1 MENYQYSNKIRTL
14 IWEDTSYEDA
24 QALKEDAE
32 AKLEDLSI
40 PKRSYSAE
48 IRDLA
53 RLSKTYSILDYSL
66 GDTVL
71 LTDEPAGIN
80 EKQRIVKITEY
91 PDAPEKNT
99 IELSNTVL
107 SWEELQDRMDA
118 AAAAWEDISNADG
131 SVNGVYVHGVLVGDV
146 VGITAEINDVIDD
159 SMTIQGIQNNISV
172 IQGDV
177 SQAQTD
183 ISTVADSIA
192 AVAVRVGNVETTY
205 LRATD
210 AAMTYATITN
220 LNATNAAVESIQGD
234 YASFK
239 SVTADEL
246 AAHSAVINNL
256 ETTYLKTTLA
266 NIDTANVNT
275 AKVNDLY
282 AATGLIKHVTI
293 SEGHVTDFLDAV
305 QVDAASIT
313 AGTLIA
319 DRILLRGS
327 TSGVLY
333 ALNNSGELESEQ
345 VDTLDGYVLTD
356 RTINADKIVAHSIT
370 ANELTVENI
379 TGVNGWV
386 NLAQGTF
393 NYGNKLIWDGSALTV
408 DGTISAGAGSNI
420 GPWTVTETSIYKT
433 NATWGNST
441 AGAAYFGDN
450 GISITDKFKVS
461 AAGALT
467 AVSGKI
473 GGWYLAA
480 TRIGSSSDFTLGS
493 GGAKFE
499 IINETNK
506 PFLVAQNSNS
516 KTVFSLERT
525 GAITILDE
533 GPQQSQSMSEW
544 ANFKIARH
552 GSQTSKYLVATS
564 SNVYIADGSAL
575 ASLSAGYLSLQNA
588 ISNTNYY
595 AEFGAGVTA
604 IETNG
609 RIISSSSV
617 RVQTSSATEAYFHA
631 INDDRKGF
639 FGVSSGSNLGI
650 YDGTNGSWVMYSD
663 TDQVVRI
670 PHLLFCQTY
679 SNANRVPIGSDTP
692 NKYRV
697 AQLASYTT
705 SINIWA
711 QWGVEGAS
719 YTARSLSVP
728 SSDIRLKENVKMS
741 QVNALEMINKIQMRA
756 FDWKDG
762 SGHWDVGFVADEL
775 EKIDPKLSIG
785 GGKDEDGNPMYKSV
799 NDFYLLGYAVKA
811 IQELS
816 AENNR
821 LNEQIQEIRR
831 ALA

>member
-1 MENYQYSNKIRTL
+1 MIISRNSVTVSLQRDIESYYRFYKLQASTASVPVKPINNATIPPSGWSKTEPAYTEGSTNSLYFVDLTNYSDGTFEYSDVSL
-14 IWEDTSYEDA
+14 SSSYEA
-24 QALKEDAE
+24 AKQAYNKAVSAGETANTANANAE
-32 AKLEDLSI
+32 SKNAVFYQTEAPPTTRRKLYDVWYDTDDGAKMYYWDGAAWTA
-40 PKRSYSAE
+40 KQFGGNA
-48 IRDLA
+48 
-53 RLSKTYSILDYSL
+53 L
-66 GDTVL
+66 GD
-71 LTDEPAGIN
+71 N
-80 EKQRIVKITEY
+80 C
-91 PDAPEKNT
+91 
-99 IELSNTVL
+99 
-107 SWEELQDRMDA
+107 
-118 AAAAWEDISNADG
+118 
-131 SVNGVYVHGVLVGDV
+131 
-146 VGITAEINDVIDD
+146 
-159 SMTIQGIQNNISV
+159 
-172 IQGDV
+172 
-177 SQAQTD
+177 
-183 ISTVADSIA
+183 IA
-192 AVAVRVGNVETTY
+192 AR
-205 LRATD
+205 
-210 AAMTYATITN
+210 
-220 LNATNAAVESIQGD
+220 
-234 YASFK
+234 
-239 SVTADEL
+239 
-246 AAHSAVINNL
+246 H
-256 ETTYLKTTLA
+256 
-266 NIDTANVNT
+266 
-275 AKVNDLY
+275 
-282 AATGLIKHVTI
+282 
-293 SEGHVTDFLDAV
+293 
-305 QVDAASIT
+305 
-313 AGTLIA
+313 
-319 DRILLRGS
+319 
-327 TSGVLY
+327 
-333 ALNNSGELESEQ
+333 
-345 VDTLDGYVLTD
+345 
-356 RTINADKIVAHSIT
+356 IVAHSIT
-370 ANELTVENI
+370 TNEITTENLI
-379 TGVNGWV
+379 GANGWI

-393 NYGNKLIWDGSALTV
+393 NYGDALIWDGSALTV

-433 NATWGNST
+433 NATWGDST

-533 GPQQSQSMSEW
+533 GPQQSQSISEW

-588 ISNTNYY
+588 IGNTNYY
-595 AEFGAGVTA
+595 ADFGAGVTA

-609 RIISSSSV
+609 RIISLSSI
-617 RVQTSSATEAYFHA
+617 RVQTSSATDAYFHA
-631 INDDRKGF
+631 INDNRKGF

-670 PHLLFCQTY
+670 PHQLFCHTY
-679 SNANRVPIGSDTP
+679 GNVNRIPIGSDNP
-692 NKYRV
+692 DKYRV
-697 AQLASYTT
+697 AQIASYTS

-719 YTARSLSVP
+719 CTARSLSVP

-785 GGKDEDGNPMYKSV
+785 GGKDEDGNPMYKSI
-799 NDFYLLGYAVKA
+799 NDFYLLGYLTKAV
-811 IQELS
+811 QELS
-816 AENNR
+816 AENAR
-821 LNEQIQEIRR
+821 LKKESAILRLLDGIRPGGTILEDDAKR
-831 ALA
+831 